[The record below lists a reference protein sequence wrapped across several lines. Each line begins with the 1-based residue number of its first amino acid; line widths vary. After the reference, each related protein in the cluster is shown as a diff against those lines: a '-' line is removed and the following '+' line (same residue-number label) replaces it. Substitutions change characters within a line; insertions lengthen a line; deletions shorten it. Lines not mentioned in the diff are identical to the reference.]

1 MSELSS
7 LYCKVKITKPQLE
20 KFLNSPLEEPE
31 LNKNWL
37 DYWESRKMYSKSV
50 LTQELL
56 RTYNDDINKEV
67 IDGWI
72 DYPEAMAF
80 SDYDETT
87 EEWNWGM
94 MFFSEN
100 FVEMIPM
107 FAFIISMEKYVTE
120 STENKAIVFPFFWG
134 DNAVHAYIEFKDGK
148 AVLSPKAQTLKDI
161 DPDFLE
167 KTKDFLNKKW
177 DQLSKEM
184 DLDNLD

>member
-20 KFLNSPLEEPE
+20 KFLNSPLEKPE

-37 DYWESRKMYSKSV
+37 DYWDSREMYSKSE
-50 LTQELL
+50 LTQKELY
-56 RTYNDDINKEV
+56 TYNDNINQEV

-72 DYPEAMAF
+72 NYPEAMAF
-80 SDYDETT
+80 SDYDEAT
-87 EEWNWGM
+87 EEWHWGM

-100 FVEMIPM
+100 FSEMIPM

-120 STENKAIVFPFFWG
+120 SPENMAIVFPFFWG
-134 DNAVHAYIEFKDGK
+134 DDAVHAHIYFENGK
-148 AVLSPKAQTLKDI
+148 AILNPKAQVLKDVN
-161 DPDFLE
+161 PEFLE
-167 KTKDFLNKKW
+167 QTKNFLNKKW
-177 DQLSKEM
+177 DQLAKEM